1 MSERDAM
8 MSAHLLEEDQDIEL
22 NGITLRGA
30 NKVLDFDQALE
41 LYSHNPKRWSGFQM
55 IYQKVSFV
63 AVCIGILSSSPI
75 QFGMLFL
82 TNKPT

>member
-1 MSERDAM
+1 MSGQQNANDE
-8 MSAHLLEEDQDIEL
+8 DIEL

-41 LYSHNPKRWSGFQM
+41 LFSHNPNRWKGFQM
-55 IYQKVSFV
+55 IYQKISFV

-75 QFGMLFL
+75 QFGLLFL
-82 TNKPT
+82 MNKPQ